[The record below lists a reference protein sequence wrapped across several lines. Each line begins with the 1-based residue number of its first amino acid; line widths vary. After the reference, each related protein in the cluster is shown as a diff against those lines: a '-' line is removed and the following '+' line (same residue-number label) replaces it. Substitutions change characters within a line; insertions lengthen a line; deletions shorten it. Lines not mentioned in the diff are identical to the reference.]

1 MKKTFTILIVD
12 DDPEI
17 GIMLKIM
24 LEHKGFS
31 VIVLNNAEKLSETL
45 STHTID
51 VIILDMLIAGLNGT
65 EISAILKK
73 NPATSQYPIMIMT
86 GMPDAEL
93 ICRQSGANEFIAKP
107 FEMDNFIAKINSLTV
122 HL

>member
-86 GMPDAEL
+86 AMPDAEL